1 MSYNNDIDRLVN
13 TKNQQGERKMQNQL
27 TAKAAK
33 VINELREEGG
43 YTNQEIKAAMSDGE
57 ICGQN

>member
-1 MSYNNDIDRLVN
+1 
-13 TKNQQGERKMQNQL
+13 MQNQL
-27 TAKAAK
+27 SAKANE

-57 ICGQN
+57 ICGYHELDQETAEEIYNSL